1 MQFTTLSA
9 PRPTKSRKTPM
20 HDIRLLQCTPG
31 SHELGSW
38 AHRFGLVL
46 SIWPRVSLPRQLHS
60 RCKAQPFIV
69 FLG

>member
-1 MQFTTLSA
+1 
-9 PRPTKSRKTPM
+9 M